1 MRRKPHH
8 LRRRRAGFGEW
19 VQLVGAFDVPLG
31 CAGRWECVMEQ
42 GRRSGGC
49 VVGTCDLAFDAL
61 EPRRLLVG
69 FAGIG
74 FDRVSSTLDAYI
86 IEGTTT
92 PSGLASGQVFVSG
105 ASGRSTGTPLARE
118 WVEQRDLGSLFLRPS
133 LGAEGRD
140 IELGANFWSSRGYPA
155 GWHAGV
161 DSAPGTGQLSYMIE
175 RPATATVAA
184 LEGNWIWTVFQW
196 NPSTGAAT
204 VLNGTLS
211 VSGNFMLWFATGI
224 GAAPVARTTEITSVG
239 SAGLFETNRGESV
252 YISADGSV
260 MLTADMRESDGD
272 VFIGVALKADST
284 VTVAE
289 VAGGYR
295 FGVAAA
301 SVAAQQ
307 LFGTGTTGIGAQY
320 LDLRG
325 DGTATVY
332 GLADYDAG
340 DTSHGNAATWT
351 LSGSTLRLRLTG
363 TPAQVEFAVSQ
374 NGSTLTP
381 FAMISQQG
389 RGQPRGGNRDSGNT
403 GDRRHGRDPRQR
415 CHPSGWHGEAAG
427 LHPEDRRRMATGRSD
442 RGGRGEATPKLSR
455 GRGSSATPIPRTE
468 SCTSRRRPA
477 MACTCTR
484 ELHPACGPSGT

>member
-61 EPRRLLVG
+61 EPRRLLAG

-86 IEGTTT
+86 IEGTAT

-272 VFIGVALKADST
+272 VDTVFRREIEVLRSMPRRALFSFWSFLLLLTVSGILLPGSIIDGIDPFTELDDTTEHLVAFLLLAVLPPLWVVTRGGALSFFVFVLTLALSLEWIQLFSPDRAFEYSDIAMNLSGV
-284 VTVAE
+284 
-289 VAGGYR
+289 VAGSVC
-295 FGVAAA
+295 GV
-301 SVAAQQ
+301 
-307 LFGTGTTGIGAQY
+307 
-320 LDLRG
+320 
-325 DGTATVY
+325 
-332 GLADYDAG
+332 LARLG
-340 DTSHGNAATWT
+340 RRVH
-351 LSGSTLRLRLTG
+351 LRLVR
-363 TPAQVEFAVSQ
+363 F
-374 NGSTLTP
+374 
-381 FAMISQQG
+381 
-389 RGQPRGGNRDSGNT
+389 
-403 GDRRHGRDPRQR
+403 
-415 CHPSGWHGEAAG
+415 
-427 LHPEDRRRMATGRSD
+427 
-442 RGGRGEATPKLSR
+442 
-455 GRGSSATPIPRTE
+455 
-468 SCTSRRRPA
+468 
-477 MACTCTR
+477 
-484 ELHPACGPSGT
+484 